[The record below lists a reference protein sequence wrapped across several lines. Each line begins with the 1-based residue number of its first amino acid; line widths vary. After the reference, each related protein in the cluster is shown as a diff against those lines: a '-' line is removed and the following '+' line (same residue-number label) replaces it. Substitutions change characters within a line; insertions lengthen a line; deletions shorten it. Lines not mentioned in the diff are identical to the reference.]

1 MYQSQTYTLKVV
13 GIMQDRVDHLFGNDA
28 YLQHWL
34 YVVHLHG
41 LFYKGNFVLSPDDYN
56 KSVRKDRLVP
66 FMQALVN
73 DRSIVRL

>member
-1 MYQSQTYTLKVV
+1 MYQSQTYTLQVV

-41 LFYKGNFVLSPDDYN
+41 LFYEGNFVLSPDD
-56 KSVRKDRLVP
+56 
-66 FMQALVN
+66 
-73 DRSIVRL
+73 